1 MRMLLFVAVGTLFLT
16 LVASNVLADAMQGGG
31 TSGLHGTDSDDRLTG
46 FEGRDQIWGLD
57 GDDEL
62 YGSGG
67 RDVLLGGKGDDFIEA
82 KDGEADLVAC
92 GSGTDVA
99 SVDPTDRVEDDCET
113 LYPG

>member
-1 MRMLLFVAVGTLFLT
+1 MLLLVAVGTLFLT
-16 LVASNVLADAMQGGG
+16 LVASNVLAAAMQGGG
-31 TSGLHGTDSDDRLTG
+31 TSGLRGTNGDERLTG
-46 FEGRDQIWGLD
+46 LDGREGIWGLD

-62 YGSGG
+62 YGGGG
-67 RDVLLGGKGDDFIEA
+67 RDVLIGGKGDDFIEA